1 MYKVFGTPQ
10 QEVRLMSISKLTF
23 TKLNCAAA
31 LAALVVTGAGQ
42 ADAGEFELDWGT
54 YDWPGGNLGPL
65 TRTLRD
71 QYGFEV
77 DLTFEHTGNYTA
89 FSGEGTPNDSAIF
102 GGNVESLVV
111 ISDAPRNRGRFGDA
125 RTTSS
130 ISTSSGGVAF
140 PIDNLQIDI
149 LDIDASD
156 SNAGSDRCDF
166 VTAFGDNGNPT
177 LAPVSAAPAVLV
189 GPGPGSGFTGTIGA
203 NQAQCI
209 YVEGF
214 GASPTSNNDDTGT
227 VRATFPDS
235 TSTVTFW
242 YDETIGNVR
251 NYSQFTNYDPA
262 PRGIGM
268 FGAATFNVDQSI
280 SLTRTA
286 SPSTGTQGETVTYT
300 YTVTNTGALPFNTG
314 QDIVIDDDLLG
325 PVLCPAI
332 TTPVAPGGTVVC
344 QEDYT
349 IQAADVL
356 TGSVDSN
363 AVAGIGRIGQPF
375 VSRLQSNSESLSIVS
390 SVLSGETGS
399 QSCTPQSVFRQPS
412 TQLAGSGSRTNV
424 TPSDIFLFDDV
435 TTDING
441 NPIDVVMQVTSIN
454 NATALE
460 LDTSLEARMTPEDD
474 AYITYRLRL
483 VQDGTATAAN
493 PQGLAIDQSRINGV
507 IVQQTDVDS
516 RGEGDDSSD
525 VVGSLTNPTVTY
537 FFNTAP
543 LSSFPAGPNAIAMD
557 PAKVGDPF
565 DWEDEPNESSF
576 DNYATYEFN
585 TFVEAEFIHG
595 YTGTS
600 DRSATRG
607 SGIQL
612 CAISNT
618 SPDIVAQDDDYTAS
632 PVNTLLGGTAG
643 EVMSNDTINGLP
655 AAFPTATLT
664 VLTEAVPQNTGDPV
678 PILETAGAEAGRVI
692 VPAGVPAGVYTI
704 EYQLCDALD
713 PADCDRALV
722 TVAVFAGLGVDFG
735 DAPLSYL
742 TPTHGVDGSP
752 GVYLG
757 LIEPDIELVAQS
769 DATAT
774 ADDLIGTDDEDGIT
788 FPVLTQGTI
797 STLDVTVTGNGNL
810 QAWIDFNGDGLFEET
825 LGERIALD
833 LKDDG
838 TQFDNVAGDGVIQI
852 DVTVPSDATTST
864 TYARFRYGSETG
876 LSTSDFAV
884 DGEVEDYSL
893 VIAAADLSD
902 RGDAPATYGDPRHI
916 VVQDIYL
923 GAGEPDTEQTPQH
936 SPDSDADDLS
946 GFDDED
952 SIAVF
957 PILEAGTTVPLTIVT
972 HETLSAQLA
981 LGIPVTAGITNLQL
995 WVDFDQSGT
1004 FDPSEH
1010 IAVDY
1015 RDGGAGDTDGVFNN
1029 QITLNIPVPANISS
1043 GFTHARI
1050 RWSTSSA
1057 VAADPFDGL
1066 NFDGEVEDYKVILS
1080 AGAVPFTCDG
1090 SLYRVTQTDTQLQ
1103 RLSFTESA
1111 GVYSITATDIGAPA
1125 GVQYDG
1131 GWGYNALDGLF
1142 YGVRAATRE
1151 LIRLD
1156 STGNYEVVSTL
1167 PASAAVGSTAGD
1179 ILPNG
1184 VMVYRVNGANA
1195 LQLLDLSDP
1204 SAPVDLGL
1212 ITLSAAVEPSDIAYN
1227 PNDGML
1233 YGVNEASDR
1242 LFYIDPADGTSG
1254 TRAPVEFGPTA
1265 WTGSYGAVW
1274 FDFYGRMYINQNA
1287 TNEVYEADVGLQ
1299 GSGSGGGQL
1308 INTVPV
1314 GEGGLNDGA
1323 ACPSRFGPLPPEG
1336 DLSGVVYRDTNYSDS
1351 YQPGETVLSAVT
1363 VSLYDDNGT
1372 ADTADDTFLT
1382 SVETASNGTY
1392 LFSDLSATATYRV
1405 EVDAADPDMPPGLV
1419 AGTVNPQ
1426 TGVSI
1431 TAGSVR
1437 TLDFGFVN
1445 GGATADLSLT
1455 KGVFDTSG
1463 QPVTQAGPGTELDF
1477 VLTVTNDGPDG
1488 TTGVRVR
1495 DLIPDGFTFVSATPA
1510 DSTDTYDANTGTWD
1524 VGEVANGAS
1533 ETLTVRVTMNATGEH
1548 TNVAEI
1554 IASDLPDPDSDPLVG
1569 PLTDDLGDGV
1579 ADDDEAAVS
1588 VSFAGSGPSL
1598 SGKVFIDNG
1607 AGSDTAYDALQGASE
1622 ADTGAAEVRIT
1633 DSSGTLIG
1641 SPQVAS
1647 DGSWSLTLP
1656 EGFADDVTITVVPDN
1671 GLLTVSENPGALPGL
1686 VNPASGDGTFTFT
1699 PAAGTSYP
1707 DLDVGLIEDARLSES
1722 QQSAIRPAQVV
1733 TLRHEYLADAEGSV
1747 VFDTDIQSITAPGL
1761 FSVALF
1767 EDAACDGTATSPI
1780 TTALPVTPDTRIC
1793 LVARVA
1799 ASGAAAPGSTIAFD
1813 VVADTTYGATGATEQ
1828 DRNTDLVRVESSE
1841 GVLKLRKT
1849 VRNVTQGTPEGVSNG
1864 AAAGDVLEYRIF
1876 LDNPGELPATNIVI
1890 HDRTPPYTE
1899 LASAIPSPVSIGG
1912 NVVCTMTT
1920 PGADTAGY
1928 AGALQW
1934 DCTGSHE
1941 PGATGSVS
1949 FEVRIAP

>member
-1 MYKVFGTPQ
+1 
-10 QEVRLMSISKLTF
+10 MSIADLTYSTF
-23 TKLNCAAA
+23 RCAA
-31 LAALVVTGAGQ
+31 LAALVAAGAGK
-42 ADAGEFELDWGT
+42 ADAGEFTLDWSF
-54 YDWPGGNLGPL
+54 YDWPAGNLGPL
-65 TRTLRD
+65 TATLRD

-77 DLTFEHTGNYTA
+77 DFRIAHTGIFAEFGSTPTPDDVA
-89 FSGEGTPNDSAIF
+89 FL
-102 GGNVESLVV
+102 GGNVEALVV
-111 ISDAPRNRGRFGDA
+111 FSDAPENSGAFGDA
-125 RTTSS
+125 RTTTSV
-130 ISTSSGGVAF
+130 STSSGGVAF
-140 PIDNLQIDI
+140 PIDNLVIDV
-149 LDIDASD
+149 LDIDTTDTNSL
-156 SNAGSDRCDF
+156 GDRCDF
-166 VTAFGDNGNPT
+166 VTGFGDNGNPT
-177 LAPVSAAPAVLV
+177 FATVSTTPVVLV
-189 GPGPGSGFTGTIGA
+189 GPGPGSGFTGPIGA

-209 YVEGF
+209 YFEGATPS
-214 GASPTSNNDDTGT
+214 ASSGNDDRGT
-227 VRATFPDS
+227 VRATFPDA
-235 TSTVTFW
+235 TSAVTFW
-242 YDETIGNVR
+242 YDESIADVR
-251 NYSQFTNYDPA
+251 NYSALTEYDPGA
-262 PRGIGM
+262 RAIGVL
-268 FGAATFNVDQSI
+268 GNASFNVDQSI
-280 SLTRTA
+280 SLTRSA
-286 SPSTGTQGETVTYT
+286 SPSTGTQGETVTYS
-300 YTVTNTGALPFNTG
+300 YTITNTGALPFNTG
-314 QDIVIDDDLLG
+314 QDIVIEDDLLG

-332 TTPVAPGGTVVC
+332 SIPVAPGGTVVC
-344 QEDYT
+344 QADYT
-349 IQAADVL
+349 IQASDVL
-356 TGSVDSN
+356 TGTVDSS

-375 VSRLQSNSESLSIVS
+375 VSRLQSNTQSLSIVS

-399 QSCTPQSVFRQPS
+399 QSCTPQSVFSQPS
-412 TQLAGSGSRTNV
+412 SQLAGSGSQSNV
-424 TPSDIFLFDDV
+424 TLSDIFLYEDV

-454 NATALE
+454 NASSLE
-460 LDTSLEARMTPEDD
+460 LNTSLEAEMTPEDN

-483 VQDGTATAAN
+483 VQDGSATSAN
-493 PQGLAIDQSRINGV
+493 PQGLAIDQSRINGI

-516 RGEGDDSSD
+516 RDDDDDSSD
-525 VVGSLTNPTVTY
+525 VVGSLTTPTVTS
-537 FFNTAP
+537 FFNTTP
-543 LSSFPAGPNAIAMD
+543 LSSFPAGPNAISMD
-557 PAKVGDPF
+557 PAKVGNPL
-565 DWEDEPNESSF
+565 DWEDEPNETSF
-576 DNYATYEFN
+576 DNYVTYEFS

-595 YTGTS
+595 YTGSS

-618 SPDIVAQDDDYTAS
+618 SPNVVAQDDDYTAS

-643 EVMSNDTINGLP
+643 EVMANDTINGLP
-655 AAFPTATLT
+655 AAFPTATLA

-678 PILETAGAEAGRVI
+678 PFLEISGADAGRVV

-704 EYQLCDALD
+704 EYQLCDALE
-713 PADCDRALV
+713 PTDCDRALV
-722 TVAVFAGLGVDFG
+722 TIAVFAGLGVDFG

-742 TPTHGVDGSP
+742 TPTHGVDASP
-752 GVYLG
+752 NVYLG

-774 ADDLIGTDDEDGIT
+774 ADDLIGTDDEDGVV
-788 FPVLTQGTI
+788 FPVLTQGMI
-797 STLDVTVTGNGNL
+797 STLDVAVTGSGNL

-825 LGERIALD
+825 LGERVALD

-864 TYARFRYGSETG
+864 TFARFRYGSEPG
-876 LSTSDFAV
+876 LSTSNFAV

-902 RGDAPATYGDPRHI
+902 RGDAPASYGDPRHV

-972 HETLSAQLA
+972 HETLSLQLA
-981 LGIPVTAGITNLQL
+981 LGIPVVSGITNLQL

-1004 FDPSEH
+1004 FDTSEH
-1010 IAVDY
+1010 IAIDY
-1015 RDGGAGDTDGVFNN
+1015 RDGGAGDTDGLFNN
-1029 QITLNIPVPANISS
+1029 QITLNIPVPANITS

-1080 AGAVPFTCDG
+1080 AGAVPFSCDG
-1090 SLYRVTQTDTQLQ
+1090 SLYRVTQANSQLQ
-1103 RLSFTESA
+1103 RLSFAESG
-1111 GVYSITATDIGAPA
+1111 GVYSIAATDIGTPA
-1125 GVQYDG
+1125 GAQYDA
-1131 GWGYNALDGLF
+1131 GWGYNALDGLL
-1142 YGVRAATRE
+1142 YGVRTGTRE

-1156 STGNYEVVSTL
+1156 AAGAYELVATL
-1167 PASAAVGSTAGD
+1167 PASAADGSSAGD

-1184 VMVYRVNGANA
+1184 VMIYRVEGANA
-1195 LQLLDLSDP
+1195 LQLLDLTDP
-1204 SAPVDLGL
+1204 AAPVDLGL
-1212 ITLSAAVEPSDIAYN
+1212 IMLSAAVEPSDIAYN

-1242 LFYIDPADGTSG
+1242 LFYIDPADGTPG

-1265 WTGSYGAVW
+1265 WDQSYGAVW
-1274 FDFYGRMYINQNA
+1274 FDLYGRMYLNQNV
-1287 TNEVYEADVGLQ
+1287 TNDIYEADVGVQ

-1308 INTVPV
+1308 INTVPSGDGGV
-1314 GEGGLNDGA
+1314 NDGLN
-1323 ACPSRFGPLPPEG
+1323 CPSRLGPLPPEG
-1336 DLSGVVYRDTNYSDS
+1336 TLAGVVYRDSNYSDT
-1351 YQPGETVLSAVT
+1351 YQPGETALSAVT

-1372 ADTADDTFLT
+1372 ADTADDTFLS
-1382 SVETASNGTY
+1382 SVETASDGTY
-1392 LFSDLSATATYRV
+1392 QFLNLSATTTYRV
-1405 EVDAADPDMPPGLV
+1405 EVDEADPDIPAGLV
-1419 AGTVNPQ
+1419 PGTITPQ
-1426 TGVSI
+1426 TGVTI

-1437 TLDFGFVN
+1437 NVDFGFVN

-1455 KGVFDTSG
+1455 KTVFDASG
-1463 QPVTQAGPGTELDF
+1463 QPITQAGPGTALDF

-1510 DSTDTYDANTGTWD
+1510 DGTDTYDAGTGIWEIGD
-1524 VGEVANGAS
+1524 VANGAS
-1533 ETLTVRVTMNATGEH
+1533 EALTLRVTMNATGEH
-1548 TNVAEI
+1548 TNAAEL
-1554 IASDLPDPDSDPLVG
+1554 IASDLPDPDSDPTVG
-1569 PLTDDLGDGV
+1569 ALTDDFGDGI
-1579 ADDDEAAVS
+1579 ADDDEASVS
-1588 VSFAGSGPSL
+1588 VTFAGSGPTL
-1598 SGKVFIDNG
+1598 SGRVFVDNG
-1607 AGSDTAYDALQGASE
+1607 AGSDTAYDALQGATE
-1622 ADTGAAEVRIT
+1622 ADTSAAQIRIT
-1633 DSSGTLIG
+1633 DSNGTLVG
-1641 SPQVAS
+1641 SPEIAS

-1656 EGFADDVTITVVPDN
+1656 EGFSDAVTITVVPSN
-1671 GLLTVSENPGALPGL
+1671 GYLAVSENPGSPPGL
-1686 VNPASGDGTFTFT
+1686 LNPDIRDGAFTFT
-1699 PAAGTSYP
+1699 PTAGTSYP
-1707 DLDVGLIEDARLSES
+1707 DLDVGLVKEARLSES

-1733 TLRHEYLADAEGSV
+1733 SLRHEYLADAEGSV

-1761 FSVALF
+1761 FSVALY

-1780 TTALPVTPDTRIC
+1780 TAALPVTIGTRIC
-1793 LVARVA
+1793 LVARVT
-1799 ASGAAAPGSTIAFD
+1799 ASGAAAPGSAIAFD
-1813 VVADTTYGATGATEQ
+1813 VVADTTYGASGVTEQ

-1876 LDNPGELPATNIVI
+1876 LDNPGQLPATNIVI

-1912 NVVCTMTT
+1912 DVACTVTT
-1920 PGADTAGY
+1920 PVTNAAGY
-1928 AGALQW
+1928 AGSLQW
-1934 DCTGSHE
+1934 NCTGSHN
-1941 PGATGSVS
+1941 PGATGSVT